1 MFQRIKY
8 LLIGI
13 LYFIIWLLMIIY
25 TFSIILPLLD
35 LLFRGKKAFIIDIFA
50 AMNDGDSYI

>member
-1 MFQRIKY
+1 MFQRLKY
-8 LLIGI
+8 LLIGM
-13 LYFIIWLLMIIY
+13 LYFIIWLLMIVY